1 MRLIASSLLAIATA
15 LSFAASCGR
24 ADAAIKEPS
33 TMSATMK
40 PEAVAFSDPRSAP
53 LADAVARGDLATI
66 RALAPT
72 ADLAARG
79 DQDVTL
85 LEWAIWNQQPA
96 ALAALLDTGADPSLP
111 GSGGETVVH
120 MAAMTDDAT
129 YLKVLLDHGAP
140 VDTVAAR
147 ADWTPLFRAVESRR
161 DAQVDMLVAAGAD
174 VHRVDSMGN
183 SLLHQAAKS
192 GASSMLVPKLLDLG
206 VDPALKNA
214 QQSTFQPYFFMT
226 PEPLLNAPAREARAS
241 VQAWLAAKQI
251 AVETAR

>member
-1 MRLIASSLLAIATA
+1 MRMFASSLLAIAA
-15 LSFAASCGR
+15 LTFAASCGR
-24 ADAAIKEPS
+24 ADAANKEPS

-40 PEAVAFSDPRSAP
+40 PESVAFADPGIAP

-72 ADLAARG
+72 ANLATRG

-96 ALAALLDTGADPSLP
+96 ALAALLDAGADPALP
-111 GSGGETVVH
+111 GVDGETVVH
-120 MAAMTDDAT
+120 MAAMTDDAS

-140 VDTVAAR
+140 ADTVAAR
-147 ADWTPLFRAVESRR
+147 AGWTPLFRAVESRR

-174 VHRVDSMGN
+174 IHRVDSMGN

-192 GASSMLVPKLLDLG
+192 GASSLLVPKLLDLG
-206 VDPALKNA
+206 VDPTLENA

-226 PEPLLNAPAREARAS
+226 PERLLNAPAREARSA

-251 AVETAR
+251 PVETKR